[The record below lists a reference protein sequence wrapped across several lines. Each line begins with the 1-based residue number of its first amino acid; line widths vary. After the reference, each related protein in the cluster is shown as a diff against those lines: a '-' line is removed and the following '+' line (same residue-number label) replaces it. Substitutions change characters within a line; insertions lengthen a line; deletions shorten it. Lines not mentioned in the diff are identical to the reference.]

1 MDLRSGGE
9 PIIPENIGVA
19 DAGERRKLRERAVA
33 AALERKLE
41 NGKAVAGLVD
51 VLRAFNAGTLRRIIV
66 RDGFAKM
73 GRLCPWCQ
81 RPSLYETRC
90 PGCWRR
96 TEAVLDVVDTLL
108 RLARLQGCRVVRM
121 RHEPLDEA
129 QRICGELARLP

>member
-1 MDLRSGGE
+1 M
-9 PIIPENIGVA
+9 
-19 DAGERRKLRERAVA
+19 A

-41 NGKAVAGLVD
+41 DGKAVAGLID
-51 VLRAFNAGTLRRIIV
+51 VLRAFNAGSLRRIIV

-73 GRLCPWCQ
+73 GRLCAWCH

-108 RLARLQGCRVVRM
+108 RLAPLQGCRVVRM

-129 QRICGELARLP
+129 QRICGELARAP